1 MCVCV
6 CVSVC
11 VVSDSLPTKLLCP
24 WDPPGKNT
32 GLPFPSSGDLPDP
45 GTKRTS
51 LSPTLAGEFFTTEP
65 PGKPQGTDT

>member
-6 CVSVC
+6 CVL
-11 VVSDSLPTKLLCP
+11 SDSLPTKLLCP

-32 GLPFPSSGDLPDP
+32 GLPFPSPDFPDP
-45 GTKRTS
+45 GTKRTFP